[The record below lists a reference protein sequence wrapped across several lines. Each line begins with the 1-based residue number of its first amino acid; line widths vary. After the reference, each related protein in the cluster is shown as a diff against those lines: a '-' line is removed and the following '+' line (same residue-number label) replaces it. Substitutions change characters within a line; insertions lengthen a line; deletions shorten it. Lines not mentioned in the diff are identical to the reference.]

1 MSAAEQ
7 QELKRAVKEAVKEA
21 MVENSEML
29 KDLLIEVLED
39 TALLQRIEEGRKSE
53 LVNREEVMALLE
65 PKH

>member
-53 LVNREEVMALLE
+53 LVNREQVMELLE